1 MPWSAIPFTDASRR
15 TALNQRLG
23 VRSIPTLVTIGTD
36 GLVINQ
42 TAKGS
47 AYGDPKVR
55 HLIGWFDWLV

>member
-23 VRSIPTLVTIGTD
+23 VRSIPTLVTIGAD
-36 GLVINQ
+36 GHVINP

-47 AYGDPKVR
+47 AYADPKVR
-55 HLIGWFDWLV
+55 CLVWFG